1 MKEKTN
7 SDYEENLKQYA
18 SEAKEDDVENI
29 AENLDD
35 MKKGPIAGIWEEV
48 VALWEMVQDPNS
60 EWGAKALAIGALVYL
75 VSPIDAVPDIIPI
88 LGLVDD
94 AGVIGVA
101 VAALGAALEKYK
113 KNKAEQDGTG
123 QPM

>member
-1 MKEKTN
+1 MKEQMN
-7 SDYEENLKQYA
+7 SDYEQNLKQYA

-29 AENLDD
+29 AENLDG
-35 MKKGPIAGIWEEV
+35 MKKGPIAGIWEDV
-48 VALWEMVQDPNS
+48 IALWEMVQDPNS
-60 EWGAKALAIGALVYL
+60 EWGAKALAIGALLYL

-101 VAALGAALEKYK
+101 VAALGTALAKYK
-113 KNKAEQDGTG
+113 KNKAEQDGAG